1 MWEMK
6 EEKKDLFKKIRNT
19 FYAEVLDK
27 STVYTCQVLNGFR
40 CTTLIAKGIL
50 SIYYDIPIANEQ
62 MNKLLE
68 EHFTKV
74 N

>member
-6 EEKKDLFKKIRNT
+6 KEKINLFKKIRNT
-19 FYAEVLDK
+19 FYAETLDK
-27 STVYTCQVLNGFR
+27 STVYTCQVLNGFK

-50 SIYYDIPIANEQ
+50 SIYYNISIADEQ

-74 N
+74 D